1 MAPRRTLTRS
11 DWQTMEF
18 CWALGS
24 PTAREVYDE
33 ANRDTSAFRRL
44 FSDWKLT
51 TVRTFLSR
59 LVDKGYLRTEVPT
72 EVLLEDHGTKKREVV
87 DYVQGL
93 VGDRD
98 RAVEL
103 VVSAVHR
110 PSVVFVAGEAKK
122 AKEVSARLETLGART
137 SMRDGTA
144 RFLPTLTR
152 AEALDESTTSFFD
165 LIARDDPAAYD
176 RIIEKAAQRKAA
188 LAAGMPGEPAAKR
201 SPRRA
206 RKG

>member
-1 MAPRRTLTRS
+1 MAQRRSLTRS

-72 EVLLEDHGTKKREVV
+72 EVLLEDHGPRKREVV
-87 DYVQGL
+87 DYLEGV

-110 PSVVFVAGEAKK
+110 PSVVYVAKEAKK
-122 AKEVSARLETLGART
+122 AADVAARLEALGGRT
-137 SMRDGTA
+137 SKREGTA
-144 RFLPTLTR
+144 RYVPTLTR

-176 RIIEKAAQRKAA
+176 RIIEKAAERKAA
-188 LAAGMPGEPAAKR
+188 LAAGTPLRR
-201 SPRRA
+201 SAPRRA

>member
-1 MAPRRTLTRS
+1 MAPKRTLTRS

-18 CWALGS
+18 CWALGA

-59 LVDKGYLRTEVPT
+59 LVDKGYLRAEVPT
-72 EVLLEDHGTKKREVV
+72 EVLLEDHGPKKREVV
-87 DYVQGL
+87 DYLQTV

-103 VVSAVHR
+103 VVSSAHR
-110 PSVVFVAGEAKK
+110 PSAVFADVDSKKTGAVEAKLR
-122 AKEVSARLETLGART
+122 ALGATT
-137 SMRDGTA
+137 STREGTA
-144 RFLPTLTR
+144 RFVPSLTR

-176 RIIEKAAQRKAA
+176 RIIEKAAERKAA
-188 LAAGMPGEPAAKR
+188 LAAGTPLKR
-201 SPRRA
+201 SPVRRAA

>member
-1 MAPRRTLTRS
+1 MAPKRTLTRS

-59 LVDKGYLRTEVPT
+59 LVDKGYLRAEVPT
-72 EVLLEDHGTKKREVV
+72 EVLLEDHGPKKREVV
-87 DYVQGL
+87 DYLETL

-103 VVSAVHR
+103 AVSAVHR
-110 PSVVFVAGEAKK
+110 PSVVYVAKEAKK
-122 AKEVSARLETLGART
+122 ATEVAARLESLGGRT
-137 SMRDGTA
+137 SQREGTA
-144 RFLPTLTR
+144 RFVPTLTR
-152 AEALDESTTSFFD
+152 AAALDESTTSFFD

-176 RIIEKAAQRKAA
+176 RIIEKAAERKAA
-188 LAAGMPGEPAAKR
+188 LAAGVPAEPVGTRA
-201 SPRRA
+201 SRRA

>member
-1 MAPRRTLTRS
+1 
-11 DWQTMEF
+11 MEF

-72 EVLLEDHGTKKREVV
+72 EVLLEDHGPRKREVV
-87 DYVQGL
+87 DYLEGV

-110 PSVVFVAGEAKK
+110 PSVVYVAKEAKK
-122 AKEVSARLETLGART
+122 AADVAARLEALGGRT
-137 SMRDGTA
+137 SKREGTA
-144 RFLPTLTR
+144 RYVPTLTR

-176 RIIEKAAQRKAA
+176 RIIEKAAERKAA
-188 LAAGMPGEPAAKR
+188 LAAGTPLRR
-201 SPRRA
+201 SAPRRA

>member
-1 MAPRRTLTRS
+1 MAPRRNLTRS

-33 ANRDTSAFRRL
+33 ANRDNSAFRRL

-59 LVDKGYLRTEVPT
+59 LVDKGYLRTELPT
-72 EVLLEDHGTKKREVV
+72 EVVLEEHGPKKREVV
-87 DYVQGL
+87 DYVERL

-110 PSVVFVAGEAKK
+110 PSVVFASTEAKK
-122 AKEVSARLETLGART
+122 TAEVRSRLEALGART
-137 SMRDGTA
+137 SAREGTA
-144 RFLPTLTR
+144 RFVPTLSR

-176 RIIEKAAQRKAA
+176 RIIAKAAERKAA
-188 LAAGMPGEPAAKR
+188 IAGGTPAAPAVR
-201 SPRRA
+201 RAVRRA
-206 RKG
+206 RKA

>member
-18 CWALGS
+18 CWALGA

-33 ANRDTSAFRRL
+33 ANRDNSAFRRL

-72 EVLLEDHGTKKREVV
+72 EVLLEDHGLKKREVV
-87 DYVQGL
+87 DYLEGL
-93 VGDRD
+93 TGDRD

-110 PSVVFVAGEAKK
+110 PSVVYVAKEAKK
-122 AKEVSARLETLGART
+122 AAEVATRLEALGART
-137 SMRDGTA
+137 SKREGTA
-144 RFLPTLTR
+144 QFVPTLTR

-165 LIARDDPAAYD
+165 LIARDDPSAYD
-176 RIIEKAAQRKAA
+176 RIIEKAAERKAA
-188 LAAGMPGEPAAKR
+188 LAAGMPAEPVAQRA
-201 SPRRA
+201 PRRA
-206 RKG
+206 RKA